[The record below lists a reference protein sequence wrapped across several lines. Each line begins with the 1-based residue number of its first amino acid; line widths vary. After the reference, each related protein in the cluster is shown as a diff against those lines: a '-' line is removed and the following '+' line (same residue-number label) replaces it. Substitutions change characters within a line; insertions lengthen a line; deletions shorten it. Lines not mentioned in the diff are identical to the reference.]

1 MCFEAHHGCVWY
13 YVRSR
18 IRCTHQDE
26 VKWAKKLH
34 HQRPF
39 PSGKTSQFQSLDSL
53 DCIKALSL
61 LPHQF
66 HCQEINRLNSLWGVS
81 PSKHLRHSPLSGT
94 AVNLQLKEVRYILT
108 ASIKMRAIATNLYI
122 WRVSQL
128 FREVFLPWKFCL
140 DEYLESLHCRP
151 CSRVVLNS
159 VNFFVCN

>member
-1 MCFEAHHGCVWY
+1 MMCFEAHHGCVWY

-81 PSKHLRHSPLSGT
+81 PSKHLRHSPPSGT
-94 AVNLQLKEVRYILT
+94 TVNLQLKEVRYILT
-108 ASIKMRAIATNLYI
+108 GSIKMRAIATI
-122 WRVSQL
+122 PRSISAMAI
-128 FREVFLPWKFCL
+128 LPG
-140 DEYLESLHCRP
+140 
-151 CSRVVLNS
+151 
-159 VNFFVCN
+159 